1 MPTAIN
7 PSGQLNFP
15 ATQQEI
21 YETTFKTRFRD
32 KSILPRITN
41 RNYEGKFRK
50 KGTKIN
56 VPILPIIETHKT
68 KVGEKVKY
76 QEPKGASE
84 SFTINRERY
93 FAFKMED
100 EDKIFSSMDLESP
113 LITEANRQM
122 AEDVEQEFLADII
135 YKVHPANTGV
145 EAGIRSG
152 SYNLGT
158 GAAPVRLFKTETAMG
173 ASAGQLAPDYLVAC
187 INALNEMP
195 GGLDTKPF
203 VIIPTAVA
211 NVVQT
216 SELKRADW
224 MGDASSVMR
233 KSVQFLG
240 EINGAMIIV
249 DNQLPMWRA
258 TSSKAAC
265 FAIFF
270 GDSSAVAFAD
280 EARVKGKLE
289 SVEEWGEFHRS
300 KMIYDWFTIYPERI
314 GAGFVTVTADP
325 AA

>member
-1 MPTAIN
+1 MASAIN

-41 RNYEGKFRK
+41 RGYEGKFRK
-50 KGTKIN
+50 KGTTIN

-68 KVGEKVKY
+68 VVGEKVKY

-84 SFTINRERY
+84 KFTINRERY
-93 FAFKMED
+93 FAFKLED

-122 AEDVEQEFLADII
+122 AEDVEKEFLADII
-135 YKVHPANTGV
+135 YKVHASNTGKT
-145 EAGIRSG
+145 AGIRSG
-152 SYNLGT
+152 SYDLGT
-158 GAAPVRLFKTETAMG
+158 NAAPVRLWKNQTAMG
-173 ASAGQLAPDYLVAC
+173 TSDGQLAPDYLVAC
-187 INALNEMP
+187 INTLNEMP

-211 NVVQT
+211 NVLQT
-216 SELKRADW
+216 SELHRADW
-224 MGDASSVMR
+224 MGDAQSVMR
-233 KSVQFLG
+233 KAVQFLG
-240 EINGAMIIV
+240 ELNGATSIV
-249 DNQLPMWRA
+249 DNQLPMWA
-258 TSSKAAC
+258 KTTTDAAQ

-270 GDSSAVAFAD
+270 GDSSAIAFAD

-289 SVEEWGEFHRS
+289 SVEDWGEFHRS
-300 KMIYDWFTIYPERI
+300 KMIYDWFVTYPERI
-314 GAGFVTVTADP
+314 GTGFVTVNAV
-325 AA
+325 

>member
-1 MPTAIN
+1 MASAIN

-50 KGTKIN
+50 KGTTIN

-68 KVGEKVKY
+68 KAGEKVKY

-84 SFTINRERY
+84 KFTINRERY
-93 FAFKMED
+93 FAFKLED
-100 EDKIFSSMDLESP
+100 EDKIFSTLDLESP

-135 YKVHPANTGV
+135 YKCHEANTGKS
-145 EAGIRSG
+145 AGIRSG
-152 SYNLGT
+152 AYDLGT
-158 GAAPVRLFKTETAMG
+158 SVEPVRLFKTRDDQGTK
-173 ASAGQLAPDYLVAC
+173 AGQLAPDYFVSC

-203 VIIPTAVA
+203 IIIPTAAA
-211 NVVQT
+211 NLLQT

-224 MGDASSVMR
+224 MGDAQSVIR

-240 EINGAMIIV
+240 ELNGATVIV
-249 DNQLPMWRA
+249 DNQLPMWA
-258 TSSKAAC
+258 KTDGKAAQ

-270 GDSSAVAFAD
+270 GDSSAVSFAD

-289 SVEEWGEFHRS
+289 TVEEWGEFHRS
-300 KMIYDWFTIYPERI
+300 KMIYDWFVTYPERI
-314 GAGFVTVTADP
+314 GAGFVTVKDA
-325 AA
+325 

>member
-1 MPTAIN
+1 MASAIN

-41 RNYEGKFRK
+41 RGYEGKFRK
-50 KGTKIN
+50 KGTTIN

-68 KVGEKVKY
+68 VVGEKVKY

-84 SFTINRERY
+84 KFTINRERY
-93 FAFKMED
+93 FAFKLED

-122 AEDVEQEFLADII
+122 AEDVEKEFLADII
-135 YKVHPANTGV
+135 YKVHASNTGKT
-145 EAGIRSG
+145 AGIRSG
-152 SYNLGT
+152 SYDLGT
-158 GAAPVRLFKTETAMG
+158 NAAPVRLWKNQTAMG
-173 ASAGQLAPDYLVAC
+173 TSDGQLAPDYLVAC
-187 INALNEMP
+187 INTLNEMP

-211 NVVQT
+211 NVLQT
-216 SELKRADW
+216 SELHRADW
-224 MGDASSVMR
+224 MGDAQSVMR

-240 EINGAMIIV
+240 ELNGATIIV
-249 DNQLPMWRA
+249 DNQLPMWA
-258 TSSKAAC
+258 KTTTDAAQ

-270 GDSSAVAFAD
+270 GDSSAIAFAD

-289 SVEEWGEFHRS
+289 SVEDWGEFHRS
-300 KMIYDWFTIYPERI
+300 KMIYDWFVTYPERI
-314 GAGFVTVTADP
+314 GTGFVTVNAV
-325 AA
+325 

>member
-1 MPTAIN
+1 MPTGIN

-93 FAFKMED
+93 FAFKLED
-100 EDKIFSSMDLESP
+100 EDKIFSAMDLESP

-135 YKVHPANTGV
+135 YKVHPSNTGA

-158 GAAPVRLFKTETAMG
+158 GLSPVRLFKSESAMG

-224 MGDASSVMR
+224 MGDAASVMR

-240 EINGAMIIV
+240 ELNGATIIV

-258 TSSKAAC
+258 TSSAAAK

-289 SVEEWGEFHRS
+289 SVEEWGDFHRS

-325 AA
+325 T

>member
-1 MPTAIN
+1 MASAIN

-41 RNYEGKFRK
+41 RGYEGKFRK
-50 KGTKIN
+50 KGTTIN

-68 KVGEKVKY
+68 VVGEKVKY

-84 SFTINRERY
+84 KFTINRERY
-93 FAFKMED
+93 FAFKLED

-122 AEDVEQEFLADII
+122 AEDVEKEFLADII
-135 YKVHPANTGV
+135 YKVHASNTGKT
-145 EAGIRSG
+145 AGIRSG
-152 SYNLGT
+152 SYDLGT
-158 GAAPVRLFKTETAMG
+158 NAAPVRLWKNNTVMG
-173 ASAGQLAPDYLVAC
+173 TSEGQLAPDYLVAC
-187 INALNEMP
+187 INTLNEMP

-211 NVVQT
+211 NVLQT
-216 SELKRADW
+216 SELHRADW
-224 MGDASSVMR
+224 MGDAQSVMR

-240 EINGAMIIV
+240 ELNGATIIV
-249 DNQLPMWRA
+249 DNQLPMWA
-258 TSSKAAC
+258 KTDSEAAQ

-270 GDSSAVAFAD
+270 GDSSAIAFAD

-300 KMIYDWFTIYPERI
+300 KMIYDWFVTYPERI
-314 GAGFVTVTADP
+314 GTGFVTVN

>member
-1 MPTAIN
+1 MESAIN

-135 YKVHPANTGV
+135 Y
-145 EAGIRSG
+145 
-152 SYNLGT
+152 
-158 GAAPVRLFKTETAMG
+158 
-173 ASAGQLAPDYLVAC
+173 
-187 INALNEMP
+187 
-195 GGLDTKPF
+195 
-203 VIIPTAVA
+203 
-211 NVVQT
+211 
-216 SELKRADW
+216 
-224 MGDASSVMR
+224 
-233 KSVQFLG
+233 
-240 EINGAMIIV
+240 
-249 DNQLPMWRA
+249 
-258 TSSKAAC
+258 
-265 FAIFF
+265 
-270 GDSSAVAFAD
+270 
-280 EARVKGKLE
+280 
-289 SVEEWGEFHRS
+289 
-300 KMIYDWFTIYPERI
+300 
-314 GAGFVTVTADP
+314 
-325 AA
+325 

>member
-1 MPTAIN
+1 MASAIN

-41 RNYEGKFRK
+41 RGYEGKFRK
-50 KGTKIN
+50 KGTTIN

-68 KVGEKVKY
+68 VVGEKVKY

-84 SFTINRERY
+84 KFTINRERY
-93 FAFKMED
+93 FAFKLED

-122 AEDVEQEFLADII
+122 AEDVEKEFLADII
-135 YKVHPANTGV
+135 YKVHASNTGKT
-145 EAGIRSG
+145 AGIRSG
-152 SYNLGT
+152 SYDLGT
-158 GAAPVRLFKTETAMG
+158 NAAPVRLWKNQTAQG
-173 ASAGQLAPDYLVAC
+173 TSDGQLAPDYLVAC
-187 INALNEMP
+187 INTLNEMP

-211 NVVQT
+211 NVLQT
-216 SELKRADW
+216 SELHRADW
-224 MGDASSVMR
+224 MGDAQSVMR

-240 EINGAMIIV
+240 ELNGATIIV
-249 DNQLPMWRA
+249 DNQLPMWA
-258 TSSKAAC
+258 KTTTAAAQ

-270 GDSSAVAFAD
+270 GDSSAIAFAD

-300 KMIYDWFTIYPERI
+300 KMIYDWFVTYPERI
-314 GAGFVTVTADP
+314 GTGFVTVNAV
-325 AA
+325 

>member
-1 MPTAIN
+1 MASAIN
-7 PSGQLNFP
+7 PSGKLNFP

-50 KGTKIN
+50 KGTTIN

-68 KVGEKVKY
+68 MAGEKVKY

-84 SFTINRERY
+84 KFTINRERY
-93 FAFKMED
+93 FAFKLED

-122 AEDVEQEFLADII
+122 AEDVEKEFLADII
-135 YKVHPANTGV
+135 YKCHISNTGNT
-145 EAGIRSG
+145 AGIRSG
-152 SYNLGT
+152 SYELGT
-158 GAAPVRLFKTETAMG
+158 SDAPVALWKNQTVQGTNV
-173 ASAGQLAPDYLVAC
+173 GQLAPDFLVSC
-187 INALNEMP
+187 INTLNEMP

-203 VIIPTAVA
+203 IIIPTAVA
-211 NVVQT
+211 NVLQT
-216 SELKRADW
+216 SELHRADW
-224 MGDASSVMR
+224 MGDAQSVMR

-240 EINGAMIIV
+240 ELNGATIIV
-249 DNQLPMWRA
+249 DNQLPMWA
-258 TSSKAAC
+258 KTNDDSAQY
-265 FAIFF
+265 AIFF
-270 GDSSAVAFAD
+270 GDSSAVTFAD

-300 KMIYDWFTIYPERI
+300 KMIYDWFVTYPERI
-314 GAGFVTVTADP
+314 GTGFVTIGGK
-325 AA
+325 

>member
-1 MPTAIN
+1 MASAIN

-41 RNYEGKFRK
+41 RGYEGKFRK
-50 KGTKIN
+50 KGTTIN

-68 KVGEKVKY
+68 VVGEKVKY

-84 SFTINRERY
+84 KFTINRERY
-93 FAFKMED
+93 FAFKLED

-122 AEDVEQEFLADII
+122 AEDVEKEFLADII
-135 YKVHPANTGV
+135 YKVHASNTGKM
-145 EAGIRSG
+145 AGIRSG
-152 SYNLGT
+152 SYDLGT
-158 GAAPVRLFKTETAMG
+158 NAAPVRLWKNNTVMG
-173 ASAGQLAPDYLVAC
+173 TSEGQLAPDYLVAC
-187 INALNEMP
+187 INTLNEMP

-211 NVVQT
+211 NVLQT
-216 SELKRADW
+216 SELHRADW
-224 MGDASSVMR
+224 MGDAQSVMR

-240 EINGAMIIV
+240 ELNGATIIV
-249 DNQLPMWRA
+249 DNQLPMWA
-258 TSSKAAC
+258 KTDSEAAQ

-270 GDSSAVAFAD
+270 GDSSAIAFAD

-300 KMIYDWFTIYPERI
+300 KMIYDWFVTYPERI
-314 GAGFVTVTADP
+314 GTGFVTVN

>member
-1 MPTAIN
+1 MASAIN
-7 PSGQLNFP
+7 PSSQLNFP

-41 RNYEGKFRK
+41 RGYEGKFRK
-50 KGTKIN
+50 KGTTIN

-68 KVGEKVKY
+68 VVGEKVKY

-84 SFTINRERY
+84 KFTINRERY
-93 FAFKMED
+93 FAFKLED

-122 AEDVEQEFLADII
+122 AEDVEKEFLADII
-135 YKVHPANTGV
+135 YKVHASNTGKT
-145 EAGIRSG
+145 AGIRSG
-152 SYNLGT
+152 SYDLGT
-158 GAAPVRLFKTETAMG
+158 NAAPVRLWKNQTAMG
-173 ASAGQLAPDYLVAC
+173 TSDGQLAPDYLVAC
-187 INALNEMP
+187 INTLNEMP

-211 NVVQT
+211 NVLQT
-216 SELKRADW
+216 SELHRADW
-224 MGDASSVMR
+224 MGDAQSVMR

-240 EINGAMIIV
+240 ELNGATIIV
-249 DNQLPMWRA
+249 DNQLPMWA
-258 TSSKAAC
+258 KTTTDAAQ

-270 GDSSAVAFAD
+270 GDSSAIAFAD

-300 KMIYDWFTIYPERI
+300 KMIYDWFVTYPERI
-314 GAGFVTVTADP
+314 GTGFVTVNAV
-325 AA
+325 

>member
-1 MPTAIN
+1 MASAIN

-41 RNYEGKFRK
+41 RGYEGKFRK
-50 KGTKIN
+50 KGTTIN

-68 KVGEKVKY
+68 VVGEKVKY

-84 SFTINRERY
+84 KFTINRERY
-93 FAFKMED
+93 FAFKLED

-122 AEDVEQEFLADII
+122 AEDVEKEFLADII
-135 YKVHPANTGV
+135 YKVHASNTGKT
-145 EAGIRSG
+145 AGIRSG
-152 SYNLGT
+152 SYDLGT
-158 GAAPVRLFKTETAMG
+158 SAAPVRLWKNQTTMG
-173 ASAGQLAPDYLVAC
+173 TSAGQLAPDYLVAC

-211 NVVQT
+211 NVLQT
-216 SELKRADW
+216 SELHRADW
-224 MGDASSVMR
+224 MGDAQSVMR

-240 EINGAMIIV
+240 ELNGATIIV
-249 DNQLPMWRA
+249 DNQLPMWA
-258 TSSKAAC
+258 KTTTEAAQ

-270 GDSSAVAFAD
+270 GDSSAIAFAD

-300 KMIYDWFTIYPERI
+300 KMIYDWFVTYPERI
-314 GAGFVTVTADP
+314 GAGFVTVNAV
-325 AA
+325 

>member
-1 MPTAIN
+1 MASAIN

-41 RNYEGKFRK
+41 RGYEGKFRK
-50 KGTKIN
+50 KGTTIN

-68 KVGEKVKY
+68 VVGEKVKY

-84 SFTINRERY
+84 KFTINRERY
-93 FAFKMED
+93 FAFKLED

-122 AEDVEQEFLADII
+122 AEDVEKEFLADII
-135 YKVHPANTGV
+135 YKVHASNTGKT
-145 EAGIRSG
+145 AGIRSG
-152 SYNLGT
+152 SYDLGT
-158 GAAPVRLFKTETAMG
+158 NAAPVRLWKNQTVMG
-173 ASAGQLAPDYLVAC
+173 TSDGQLAPDYLVAC
-187 INALNEMP
+187 INTLNEMP

-211 NVVQT
+211 NVLQT
-216 SELKRADW
+216 SELHRADW
-224 MGDASSVMR
+224 MGDAQSVMR

-240 EINGAMIIV
+240 ELNGATIIV
-249 DNQLPMWRA
+249 DNQLPMWA
-258 TSSKAAC
+258 KTTSAAAQ

-270 GDSSAVAFAD
+270 GDSSAIAFAD

-300 KMIYDWFTIYPERI
+300 KMIYDWFVTYPERI
-314 GAGFVTVTADP
+314 GTGFVTVNAV
-325 AA
+325 

>member
-1 MPTAIN
+1 MASAIN

-41 RNYEGKFRK
+41 RGYEGKFRK
-50 KGTKIN
+50 KGTTIN

-68 KVGEKVKY
+68 VVGEKVKY

-84 SFTINRERY
+84 KFTINRERY
-93 FAFKMED
+93 FAFKLED

-122 AEDVEQEFLADII
+122 AEDVEKEFLADII
-135 YKVHPANTGV
+135 YKVHASNTGKT
-145 EAGIRSG
+145 AGIRSG
-152 SYNLGT
+152 SYDLGT
-158 GAAPVRLFKTETAMG
+158 NAAPVRLWKNQTAMG
-173 ASAGQLAPDYLVAC
+173 TSDGQLAPDYLVAC
-187 INALNEMP
+187 INTLNEMP

-211 NVVQT
+211 NVLQT
-216 SELKRADW
+216 SELHRADW
-224 MGDASSVMR
+224 MGDAQSVMR

-240 EINGAMIIV
+240 ELNGATIIV
-249 DNQLPMWRA
+249 DNQLPMWA
-258 TSSKAAC
+258 KTTTDAAQ

-270 GDSSAVAFAD
+270 GDSSAIAFAD

-300 KMIYDWFTIYPERI
+300 KMIYDWFVTYPERI
-314 GAGFVTVTADP
+314 GTGFVTVNAV
-325 AA
+325 

>member
-1 MPTAIN
+1 MASAIN

-41 RNYEGKFRK
+41 RGYEGKFRK
-50 KGTKIN
+50 KGTTIN

-68 KVGEKVKY
+68 VVGEKVKY

-84 SFTINRERY
+84 KFTINRERY
-93 FAFKMED
+93 FAFKLED

-122 AEDVEQEFLADII
+122 AEDVEKEFLADII
-135 YKVHPANTGV
+135 YKVHASNTGKT
-145 EAGIRSG
+145 AGIRSG
-152 SYNLGT
+152 SYDLGT
-158 GAAPVRLFKTETAMG
+158 NAAPVRLWKNNTVMG

-187 INALNEMP
+187 INTLNEMP

-211 NVVQT
+211 NVLQT
-216 SELKRADW
+216 SELHRADW
-224 MGDASSVMR
+224 MGDAQSVMR

-240 EINGAMIIV
+240 ELNGATIIV
-249 DNQLPMWRA
+249 DNQLPMWA
-258 TSSKAAC
+258 KTDSEAAQ

-270 GDSSAVAFAD
+270 GDSSAIAFAD

-300 KMIYDWFTIYPERI
+300 KMIYDWFVTYPERI
-314 GAGFVTVTADP
+314 GTGFVTVN

>member
-1 MPTAIN
+1 MGSVIN

-21 YETTFKTRFRD
+21 YEATFKTRFRD

-50 KGTKIN
+50 KGTTIH

-68 KVGEKVKY
+68 VAGEKVKY

-84 SFTINRERY
+84 EFRINRERY
-93 FAFKMED
+93 FAFKLED
-100 EDKIFSSMDLESP
+100 EDKIFSAMDLESP

-122 AEDVEQEFLADII
+122 AEDVEEEFFADVI
-135 YKVHPANTGV
+135 YKCHSANTGAN
-145 EAGIRSG
+145 AGIRSG

-158 GAAPVRLFKTETAMG
+158 SLAPVRLWKNQTAMG
-173 ASAGQLAPDYLVAC
+173 TSDGQLAPDFLVGC

-203 VIIPTAVA
+203 IIIPTAVA
-211 NVVQT
+211 NVLQT
-216 SELKRADW
+216 SELSRADW
-224 MGDASSVMR
+224 MGDAQSVMR

-240 EINGAMIIV
+240 DLNNATIIV
-249 DNQLPMWRA
+249 DNRLPMWPKE
-258 TSSKAAC
+258 TGKAAQ
-265 FAIFF
+265 FAVFF
-270 GDSSAVAFAD
+270 GDSSAISFAD

-289 SVEEWGEFHRS
+289 STEEWGEFHRS
-300 KMIYDWFTIYPERI
+300 KMIYDWFVTYPERI
-314 GAGFVTVTADP
+314 GAGFVTVTA
-325 AA
+325 A

>member
-1 MPTAIN
+1 MASSIITN
-7 PSGQLNFP
+7 NFP

-50 KGTKIN
+50 KGTTIN

-68 KVGEKVKY
+68 RVGEKVKY
-76 QEPKGASE
+76 QEPKSASE
-84 SFTINRERY
+84 KFTINRERY
-93 FAFKMED
+93 FAFKLED
-100 EDKIFSSMDLESP
+100 EDKLFSALDLESP

-122 AEDVEQEFLADII
+122 AEDVEGEFLADII
-135 YKVHPANTGV
+135 YKCHPANTGAA
-145 EAGIRSG
+145 AGIRSG

-158 GAAPVRLFKTETAMG
+158 SAAPVRLWKNETAQG
-173 ASAGQLAPDYLVAC
+173 TNAGQLAVDYIVAA

-203 VIIPTAVA
+203 VVIPTAVA
-211 NVVQT
+211 NILQT

-224 MGDASSVMR
+224 MGDAQSAVR

-240 EINGAMIIV
+240 ELNNATIIV
-249 DNQLPMWRA
+249 NNQLPMWA
-258 TSSKAAC
+258 KSGDTPAQ

-280 EARVKGKLE
+280 EARVKSKME
-289 SVEEWGEFHRS
+289 SVEEWGDFHRS
-300 KMIYDWFTIYPERI
+300 KMIYDWFVTYPERI
-314 GAGFVTVTADP
+314 GAGFVTVA
-325 AA
+325 

>member
-1 MPTAIN
+1 MPTGIN

-93 FAFKMED
+93 FAFKLED
-100 EDKIFSSMDLESP
+100 EDKIFSAMDLESP
-113 LITEANRQM
+113 LIIEANRQM

-135 YKVHPANTGV
+135 YKVHPSNTGA

-158 GAAPVRLFKTETAMG
+158 GLSPVRLFKSESAMG

-211 NVVQT
+211 NVLQT
-216 SELKRADW
+216 SEIKRADW
-224 MGDASSVMR
+224 MGDAASVMR

-240 EINGAMIIV
+240 ELNGATIIV

-258 TSSKAAC
+258 TASAAAK

-289 SVEEWGEFHRS
+289 SVEEWGDFHRS

-325 AA
+325 T

>member
-1 MPTAIN
+1 MASAIN

-41 RNYEGKFRK
+41 RGYEGKFRK
-50 KGTKIN
+50 KGTTIN

-68 KVGEKVKY
+68 VVGEKVKY

-84 SFTINRERY
+84 KFTINRERY
-93 FAFKMED
+93 FAFKLED

-122 AEDVEQEFLADII
+122 AEDVEKEFLADII
-135 YKVHPANTGV
+135 YKVHASNTGKT
-145 EAGIRSG
+145 AGIRSG
-152 SYNLGT
+152 SYDLGT
-158 GAAPVRLFKTETAMG
+158 NAAPVRLWKNQTAMG
-173 ASAGQLAPDYLVAC
+173 TSDGQLAPDYLVAC
-187 INALNEMP
+187 INTLNEMP

-211 NVVQT
+211 NVLQT
-216 SELKRADW
+216 SELHRADW
-224 MGDASSVMR
+224 MGDAQSVMR

-240 EINGAMIIV
+240 ELNGATIIV
-249 DNQLPMWRA
+249 DNQLPMWA
-258 TSSKAAC
+258 KTDSEAAQ

-270 GDSSAVAFAD
+270 GDSSAIAFAD

-300 KMIYDWFTIYPERI
+300 KMIYDWFVTYPERI
-314 GAGFVTVTADP
+314 GTGFVTVNSVG
-325 AA
+325 

>member
-158 GAAPVRLFKTETAMG
+158 GAAPVRLFKTEAAMG

-240 EINGAMIIV
+240 ELNGAMIIV

-325 AA
+325 A

>member
-1 MPTAIN
+1 MASAIN

-41 RNYEGKFRK
+41 RGYEGKFRK
-50 KGTKIN
+50 KGTTIN

-68 KVGEKVKY
+68 VVGEKVKY

-84 SFTINRERY
+84 KFTINRERY
-93 FAFKMED
+93 FAFKLED

-122 AEDVEQEFLADII
+122 AEDVEKEFLADII
-135 YKVHPANTGV
+135 YKVHASNTGKT
-145 EAGIRSG
+145 AGIRSG
-152 SYNLGT
+152 SYDLGT
-158 GAAPVRLFKTETAMG
+158 NADPVRLWKNNTVMG

-187 INALNEMP
+187 INTLNEMP

-211 NVVQT
+211 NVLQT
-216 SELKRADW
+216 SELHRADW
-224 MGDASSVMR
+224 MGDAQSVMR

-240 EINGAMIIV
+240 ELNGATIIV
-249 DNQLPMWRA
+249 DNQLPMWA
-258 TSSKAAC
+258 KTDSEAAQ

-270 GDSSAVAFAD
+270 GDSSAIAFAD

-300 KMIYDWFTIYPERI
+300 KMIYDWFVTYPERI
-314 GAGFVTVTADP
+314 GTGFVTVN